1 MKECFNSIDNYNQGY
16 ICKESLDLFMTKFK
30 HPLSFDAL
38 ESLMS
43 VIDKND

>member
-1 MKECFNSIDNYNQGY
+1 
-16 ICKESLDLFMTKFK
+16 MTKFK

-43 VIDKND
+43 VLDKNDQKKIDFL